1 MTPIKITYQGTNL
14 IENYCKKLR
23 ENIKKNYIP
32 ISNNTLGTVEFQI
45 VVDRSGDILLM
56 KQITSSGCE
65 VLNNYAKLIIQKS
78 FPFEQFPDN
87 ILDSY
92 LDIILPIKFVK
103 E

>member
-1 MTPIKITYQGTNL
+1 MPAFTIIRLFINS
-14 IENYCKKLR
+14 NYFPA
-23 ENIKKNYIP
+23 KKNYIP